1 MFCRVDDEEENYYVL
16 SYSAAIEHGCA
27 CPQLDWG
34 SLPVQ
39 LIFHGIGSVLVRQG
53 NSYSKKLP
61 EKFCLESEL
70 NLFKRL

>member
-16 SYSAAIEHGCA
+16 SDSAAIEHGCA

-39 LIFHGIGSVLVRQG
+39 LIFHGIGSVLV
-53 NSYSKKLP
+53 
-61 EKFCLESEL
+61 
-70 NLFKRL
+70 